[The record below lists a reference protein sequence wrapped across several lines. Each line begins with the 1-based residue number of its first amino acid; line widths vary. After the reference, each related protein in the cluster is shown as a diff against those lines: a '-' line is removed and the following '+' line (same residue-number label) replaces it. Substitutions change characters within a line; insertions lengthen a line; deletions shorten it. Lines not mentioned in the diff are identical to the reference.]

1 MSQVDQE
8 LALLTL
14 IFPDST
20 SDGASVPIPQAQSIR
35 KFDNATINL
44 WPSSKNLLSPI
55 SQETTLA
62 LSIPFGQGPEFTTSI
77 RELAVD
83 RKNEKRRSNDNDEFT
98 PHEEKRWIM
107 GAAKGDVNGNQR
119 TFKRRAVDAWTAF
132 VDLLKVSR
140 TKRGRF
146 TQILILE

>member
-83 RKNEKRRSNDNDEFT
+83 RKNEKRRSKDNDEFT

-119 TFKRRAVDAWTAF
+119 TFRRRAVDAWTAF

-140 TKRGRF
+140 ANRGYLHRV
-146 TQILILE
+146 